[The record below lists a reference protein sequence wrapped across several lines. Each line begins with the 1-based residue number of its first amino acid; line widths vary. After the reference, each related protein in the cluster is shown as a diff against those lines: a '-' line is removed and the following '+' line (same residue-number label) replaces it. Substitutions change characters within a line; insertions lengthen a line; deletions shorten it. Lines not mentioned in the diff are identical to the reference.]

1 MFNRRIF
8 NLAWPAICEM
18 MLYMLLDF
26 VDVAFVGRL
35 GAQALAAVSLG
46 AQIYFSV
53 IFLFAALS
61 TGATALIARA
71 VGANNLKRAGQ
82 IAGRTLVLALVLGA
96 VVTLCFHLFAGA
108 IVGLFHF
115 EQAVQQMAIGY
126 IKITG
131 SVAAFALILFVC
143 NGIFR
148 GAGLTKIPFY
158 IAALTN
164 IVNIIG
170 DYVLIFGKFGFPALG
185 AEGAALATAAA
196 QLLGCLVM
204 VILLFSGATLVR
216 LRLRDLLY
224 LGDFDL
230 TSVIVKLST
239 PAGLEQVLMSM
250 ASILASFMLSGLGT
264 VPFAA
269 HQVVMTAESLSFMPG
284 YGFAVAATTLVGQ
297 SLGAQ
302 KPKQAYEH
310 GLASLKMALLIMGT
324 TGLVFLFFP
333 SLIIRIFTSSGPVLE
348 LGSFCLRIAA
358 LEQLP
363 LAVEMV
369 LAGALRGAG
378 DTRTP
383 ALITIL
389 CNWLLRIPLFYLAI
403 YVFHWGLPAIW
414 GITVFDWFVRAVCVA
429 VQYRRGRWQQI
440 SIS

>member
-1 MFNRRIF
+1 MINRRIF
-8 NLAWPAICEM
+8 DLAWPAICEM

-46 AQIYFSV
+46 GQIYFSV

-71 VGANNLKRAGQ
+71 VGANDLKRAGQ
-82 IAGRTLVLALVLGA
+82 IAGRTLLLALILGV
-96 VVTLCFHLFAGA
+96 VVTLCFQFFADA
-108 IVGLFHF
+108 IIGLFHF
-115 EQAVQQMAIGY
+115 EQAVQQMANAY
-126 IKITG
+126 VKITS

-158 IAALTN
+158 VAALTN

-196 QLLGCLVM
+196 QVLGCLVM
-204 VILLFSGATLVR
+204 IVLLFSGTTMVKMGLTDLV
-216 LRLRDLLY
+216 Y
-224 LGDFDL
+224 LGDFNL
-230 TSVIVKLST
+230 TSVIVKLSA
-239 PAGLEQVLMSM
+239 PAGLEQILMSM

-284 YGFAVAATTLVGQ
+284 YGFAVAATSLVGQ

-310 GLASLKMALLIMGT
+310 GLAALKMALLIMGM

-383 ALITIL
+383 ALITVL

-414 GITVFDWFVRAVCVA
+414 CITVFDWCVRAVCVA
-429 VQYRRGRWQQI
+429 VQYRRGQWQQI
-440 SIS
+440 SIG